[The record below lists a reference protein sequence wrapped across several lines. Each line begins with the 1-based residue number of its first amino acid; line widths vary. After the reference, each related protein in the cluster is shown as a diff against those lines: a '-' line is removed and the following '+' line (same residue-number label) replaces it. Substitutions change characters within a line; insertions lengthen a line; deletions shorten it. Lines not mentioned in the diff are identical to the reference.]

1 MGKNNNKWQGV
12 AVLIEQTDGVAEN
25 ISWEL
30 LGKSRELANDA
41 KQDLIA
47 IVLAKDAKPIGQ
59 EAIAR
64 GADKAI
70 CASHD
75 LLDHYKW
82 ETYSKVCT
90 KILEDHKPSMWIV
103 GATHN
108 GRDLAGRIAVRMN
121 TGLTAD
127 VVRLEVKDGL
137 LLGAVPGFGG
147 SILAI
152 IKCEEKRPQIA
163 TVRPGIFA
171 AIEPDSSRKGKLVEF
186 KVKLDPNEVT
196 TKLIETIKVEG
207 IDISKAKRMV
217 AAGRGVGSD
226 LSQIKEL
233 AEMLDA
239 AIGVTRPLCDVGLLP
254 RDHQVGSTG
263 VTVKPKITLNFG
275 ISGATHY
282 VSGIQD
288 SETVVSVNLDSEA
301 IIFDHSDYIVE
312 GDVNEILPEL
322 LEILKAKLLVEAK

>member
-1 MGKNNNKWQGV
+1 MSKDWKGV
-12 AVLIEQTDGVAEN
+12 AVIIEQIEGVAEN

-30 LGKSRELANDA
+30 LGKSRELADIA
-41 KQDLIA
+41 KQDLLA
-47 IVLAKDAKPIGQ
+47 IVLAKDAKPIAK

-64 GADKAI
+64 GANKAI
-70 CASHD
+70 YSSHD

-90 KILEDHKPSMWIV
+90 EILEEHKPSMLIV

-108 GRDLAGRIAVRMN
+108 GRDLAGRLAVRMK

-152 IKCEEKRPQIA
+152 IKCENKRPQMA
-163 TVRPGIFA
+163 TVRPGIFT
-171 AIEPDSSRKGKLVEF
+171 AIEPDPKTKGKLIEH
-186 KVKLDPNEVT
+186 KTMIDPKEIT
-196 TKLIETIKVEG
+196 TKLLETVKIEG
-207 IDISKAKRMV
+207 IDISKCERMV

-226 LSQIKEL
+226 LSQIIEL
-233 AEMLDA
+233 ADLLDA
-239 AIGVTRPLCDVGLLP
+239 ALGVTRPLCDVGLLP

-263 VTVKPKITLNFG
+263 VTVKPKVTINFG

-288 SETVVSVNLDSEA
+288 SGIVISINTDPEA
-301 IIFDHSDYIVE
+301 LIFDHSDYIIE
-312 GDVNEILPEL
+312 GDLNEILPKL